1 LINKVVIRLGIV
13 YYIILK
19 SVYIVKYRGGSFK
32 VKIGKLNK
40 ILNFIIAIILIILW
54 GSVFLIH
61 GIAGAVA
68 WALAKLFFAPMGVIL
83 ALISLVL
90 IIICLVKKKKV
101 IQKSITLLLSL
112 ILAFPILM
120 LFNVIHME
128 YPANVNKVM
137 PSITVRWPLEEK
149 AIVGW
154 GGNTVETNAPH
165 VIWASER
172 WAYDLVMK
180 PHSIGSKKIEDYGI
194 YDKEIVAPISGT
206 VVEAYDE
213 ERDIEPT
220 TEDFLSMEGNHVYI
234 KIDETGTYL
243 LLNHFKK
250 GSVLVKAG
258 DHVNEGKVIGR
269 VGNSGTTS
277 EPHLH
282 IHHQRQDPTKTINP
296 IFAEGL
302 PLYF

>member
-1 LINKVVIRLGIV
+1 M
-13 YYIILK
+13 
-19 SVYIVKYRGGSFK
+19 
-32 VKIGKLNK
+32 KIGKVNK
-40 ILNFIIAIILIILW
+40 ILNFIIVIILIILW

-61 GIAGAVA
+61 GIAGAVS
-68 WALAKLFFAPMGVIL
+68 WALAKLFFAPIGVLL
-83 ALISLVL
+83 AFTSLIL

-120 LFNVIHME
+120 LFNVIQME
-128 YPANVNKVM
+128 YPANINKAR
-137 PSITVRWPLEEK
+137 PSVTVLWPLEEK
-149 AIVGW
+149 TIVGW

-165 VIWASER
+165 AIWASER
-172 WAYDLVMK
+172 WAYDLVME
-180 PHSIGSKKIEDYGI
+180 PHSISSRKLEDYGI
-194 YDKEIVAPISGT
+194 YGKEIVAPISGT
-206 VVEAYDE
+206 VVEAYDGE
-213 ERDIEPT
+213 SDIEPT

-243 LLNHFKK
+243 LLNHLKK

-302 PLYF
+302 PLYFKDIDDKSMPEKGSIVTPEN

>member
-1 LINKVVIRLGIV
+1 M
-13 YYIILK
+13 
-19 SVYIVKYRGGSFK
+19 
-32 VKIGKLNK
+32 KIGKVNK
-40 ILNFIIAIILIILW
+40 ILNFIIVIILIILW

-61 GIAGAVA
+61 GIVGVVA
-68 WALAKLFFAPMGVIL
+68 WSLAKLFFAPIGVL
-83 ALISLVL
+83 VALISLIL

-120 LFNVIHME
+120 LFNVIQVE
-128 YPANVNKVM
+128 YPANINKVM
-137 PSITVRWPLEEK
+137 PSITVRWPLKEK
-149 AIVGW
+149 TIVGW
-154 GGNTVETNAPH
+154 GGNVVETNAPH
-165 VIWASER
+165 AIWASER
-172 WAYDLVMK
+172 WAYDLVMD
-180 PHSIGSKKIEDYGI
+180 PNSIDSKTLEDYGI
-194 YDKEIVAPISGT
+194 YDKEIIAPISGT
-206 VVEAYDE
+206 VVEAYDGE
-213 ERDIEPT
+213 QDIEPT

-243 LLNHFKK
+243 LLNHLKK

-258 DHVNEGKVIGR
+258 DHVNYGKVIGR

-282 IHHQRQDPTKTINP
+282 IHHQRQDPTKTVNI

-302 PLYF
+302 PLYFKDIDGKPMPEKGLIVTPNN